1 MTIYDII
8 PKNGRKSFYGKAKVL
23 EHNGMRYL
31 ISYSTIMGA
40 IEPSGKIHRYSGH
53 YSATTNT
60 HVRSFFPD
68 GKAFWNT
75 PIEPLPALP
84 VNFR

>member
-1 MTIYDII
+1 MTICDLI

-23 EHNGMRYL
+23 EHNGTRYL

-40 IEPSGKIHRYSGH
+40 IDAAGKIHRYSNH
-53 YSATTNT
+53 KSYTTCC

-75 PIEPLPALP
+75 QIEPLPALP